1 MNFNRD
7 TSKSLNESII
17 SIYAQETNFLTE
29 EEFDG
34 AYDQY
39 LTFLEENF
47 SQEEL
52 DELTEEELI
61 EAFFS
66 RLGGSL
72 GRVGKGIADSARDLS
87 KGYEEGKAG
96 KRGWLGGLKPEP
108 KEDPATEASDAKEE
122 PSTPVENKKLTDK
135 QKLALKNSPEAV
147 KLRASRAA
155 NKSNG
160 EPASLAMRLKDRGM
174 LSPSFSLTDKG
185 RQVKADQSK
194 IGETISAKMGRKE
207 PVMDRT
213 TLNNAYLM
221 FNQNKGLQSQL
232 NTVFGGDPAKH
243 TKYIR
248 ARQKGLDHWGAMATI
263 SFKKT

>member
-7 TSKSLNESII
+7 TSKSLNESIL

-108 KEDPATEASDAKEE
+108 KEEPAPEASDAKEE

-155 NKSNG
+155 NK
-160 EPASLAMRLKDRGM
+160 
-174 LSPSFSLTDKG
+174 G

-194 IGETISAKMGRKE
+194 IGETISAKMGRKK

-213 TLNNAYLM
+213 TLNKAYLR

-232 NTVFGGDPAKH
+232 NTVFGGDQAKH
-243 TKYIR
+243 TKYIE
-248 ARQKGLDHWGAMATI
+248 ARQKGLDHWGAMNTI
-263 SFKKT
+263 SGKKT

>member
-7 TSKSLNESII
+7 TSKSLNESIL

-108 KEDPATEASDAKEE
+108 KEEPAPEASDAKEE

-155 NKSNG
+155 NK
-160 EPASLAMRLKDRGM
+160 
-174 LSPSFSLTDKG
+174 G

-194 IGETISAKMGRKE
+194 IGSKE

-213 TLNNAYLM
+213 TLNKAYLM

-232 NTVFGGDPAKH
+232 NTVFGGDQAKH
-243 TKYIR
+243 TKYIK
-248 ARQKGLDHWGAMATI
+248 ARLEDGLDHWGAMNTI
-263 SFKKT
+263 SGKKT